1 MRPGHRHCRHGAAR
15 AASRF
20 LSVRALLRQA
30 SEEVQRPLA
39 MELKPIPR
47 IPARDFRASRWGRQP
62 RIVTDNVSSW
72 RALRIWDAEYLK
84 AAAGACKVAV
94 REVTG
99 APQNVY
105 QNMTAGGHIAFADYL
120 DWVLEI
126 AGSQDIRRIAATSGN
141 LAQLTRAIAD
151 SGFETSYYSYCVI
164 SLGATSAKRTS
175 MESLGNESS
184 NAPA

>member
-1 MRPGHRHCRHGAAR
+1 
-15 AASRF
+15 
-20 LSVRALLRQA
+20 
-30 SEEVQRPLA
+30 